1 MTAEQR
7 ILAWLEHADFN
18 GRGCWHSQDTIAAA
32 TGCCKRTVI
41 RCVAKLEH
49 AGRLD
54 VERAPR
60 GSRRCNVYR
69 VKHWSPHK
77 RAGVLN
83 VLAGIRE
90 ARRAECHS
98 KRTATAPR
106 AQTPP
111 SAPSPRCSEA
121 KDQRCGRAR
130 EPRCEDCGFPISEG
144 GVCQNCAE
152 LESKLQNASDE
163 LVDAYETIKAQG
175 TELRKL
181 RRLETELNEASP
193 SAKLVREVLDHWA
206 KDHPRANVSL
216 NGARAKLVRG
226 AIRLGHTSPKVPCPV
241 HPDDGSRPDRD
252 ARCTIAD
259 ELIEAVE
266 FLRLKPF
273 VGPRGRTG
281 ALEPGVRRFDDL
293 KYALADEKG
302 TASEAKIEKCRRE
315 VRALRAS
322 RSERLWAA
330 FRLASNV
337 ENAWFNLCLYHGR
350 ANGNGNGRHE

>member
-1 MTAEQR
+1 M
-7 ILAWLEHADFN
+7 
-18 GRGCWHSQDTIAAA
+18 
-32 TGCCKRTVI
+32 
-41 RCVAKLEH
+41 
-49 AGRLD
+49 
-54 VERAPR
+54 
-60 GSRRCNVYR
+60 
-69 VKHWSPHK
+69 
-77 RAGVLN
+77 
-83 VLAGIRE
+83 
-90 ARRAECHS
+90 
-98 KRTATAPR
+98 
-106 AQTPP
+106 
-111 SAPSPRCSEA
+111 
-121 KDQRCGRAR
+121 
-130 EPRCEDCGFPISEG
+130 
-144 GVCQNCAE
+144 CQNCAE

-206 KDHPRANVSL
+206 EGRPKSTNTSVH
-216 NGARAKLVRG
+216 GARAKLVR
-226 AIRLGHTSPKVPCPV
+226 AAVKLGHTNPMIPCPV
-241 HPDDGSRPDRD
+241 HEQNGKRRPAGEIPED

-350 ANGNGNGRHE
+350 ANGNGRHE